1 MHFAVIGHPIGH
13 TMSPFIHKRLFNLS
27 GVEAEYSVM
36 DIAPENFISEFK
48 NIKSLK
54 GCNLT
59 IPHKSAVIPLLDEL
73 HPWAKLFGAVN
84 TVKFGEKN
92 IGYNTDCIG
101 FTKALEAAGITLSGN
116 VLLCGN
122 GGAAR
127 MMAFV
132 CAEKGCK
139 LTFSVRE
146 SGKEKAEKIKE
157 EILAAFKG
165 AEVSVYLS
173 DNVTGNYDLL
183 LNATPCGM
191 FPKTRAMPVS
201 EKVLA
206 KCQNVF
212 DCIYNPKETLL
223 LKKAKA
229 NGSKTAEGM
238 PMLIWQAAAAQE
250 IWNGVK
256 FSEDDVNSL
265 TEEAVKEMER
275 IFR

>member
-1 MHFAVIGHPIGH
+1 MRFAVIGHPIGH
-13 TMSPFIHKRLFNLS
+13 TMSPFIHRRLFEIS

-36 DIAPENFISEFK
+36 DIAPESFVSEFK
-48 NIKSLK
+48 NIKALT

-84 TVKFGEKN
+84 TVKFGEKSV
-92 IGYNTDCIG
+92 GYNTDCIG
-101 FTKALEAAGITLSGN
+101 FTKALETENIPLSGS

-132 CAEKGCK
+132 CAEKGCTV
-139 LTFSVRE
+139 TFAVRE
-146 SGKEKAEKIKE
+146 SGLEKAKKIKE
-157 EILAAFKG
+157 EICAAFTD
-165 AEVSVYLS
+165 ARVSVSLS
-173 DNVTGNYDLL
+173 ENTAGDFDLL

-191 FPKTRAMPVS
+191 FPKTDAMPVS
-201 EKVLA
+201 ERVLS
-206 KCQNVF
+206 KCANVF
-212 DCIYNPKETLL
+212 DCIYNPNETMLL
-223 LKKAKA
+223 GKARA
-229 NGSKTAEGM
+229 NGSKTAHGM
-238 PMLIWQAAAAQE
+238 PMLLWQAAAAQE
-250 IWNGVK
+250 IWNGVS

>member
-1 MHFAVIGHPIGH
+1 
-13 TMSPFIHKRLFNLS
+13 MSPFIHKRLFEIS
-27 GVEAEYSVM
+27 GVGAEYSVM
-36 DIAPENFISEFK
+36 DIAPENFASEFK
-48 NIKSLK
+48 NIKSLN

-101 FTKALEAAGITLSGN
+101 FTKALETAKIPISGN

-132 CAEKGCK
+132 CAEKGCN

-146 SGKEKAEKIKE
+146 SGIKKAEKIKE
-157 EILAAFKG
+157 EIRAAFKN
-165 AEVSVYLS
+165 AEVSVSLS
-173 DNVTGNYDLL
+173 ENVTGNFDLL

-191 FPKTRAMPVS
+191 FPKIDAMPVR
-201 EKVLA
+201 EKVLS
-206 KCQNVF
+206 KCENVF
-212 DCIYNPKETLL
+212 DCIYNPNETQL

-229 NGSKTAEGM
+229 NGSGTAYGM
-238 PMLIWQAAAAQE
+238 PMLLWQAAAAQE

-256 FSEDDVNSL
+256 FSEDDVNAL
-265 TEEAVKEMER
+265 VEEAVREMER

>member
-13 TMSPFIHKRLFNLS
+13 TMSPFIHKKLFNLS
-27 GVEAEYSVM
+27 GVKAEYSVM

-48 NIKSLK
+48 NIKCLS

-101 FTKALEAAGITLSGN
+101 FTKALEAAGIPLSGN

-165 AEVSVYLS
+165 AEVSVFLS

-191 FPKTRAMPVS
+191 FPKIDAMPVS

>member
-1 MHFAVIGHPIGH
+1 MRFAVIGHPIGH
-13 TMSPFIHKRLFNLS
+13 TMSPFIHKRLFEIS

-36 DIAPENFISEFK
+36 DIAPENFPSEFK
-48 NIKSLK
+48 NIKDLK

-101 FTKALEAAGITLSGN
+101 FTKALETENIPISGK

-132 CAEKGCK
+132 CAEKGCN

-146 SGKEKAEKIKE
+146 SGIEKAEKIKE
-157 EILAAFKG
+157 EIFAAFKD
-165 AEVSVYLS
+165 AEVSVSLS
-173 DNVTGNYDLL
+173 ENVTGDFDLL

-191 FPKTRAMPVS
+191 FPKIDAMPVS
-201 EKVLA
+201 EKVLS
-206 KCQNVF
+206 KCQSVF
-212 DCIYNPKETLL
+212 DCIYNPNETKL

-229 NGSKTAEGM
+229 NGSKTAHGM
-238 PMLIWQAAAAQE
+238 PMLLWQAAAAQE
-250 IWNGVK
+250 IWNDVK

-265 TEEAVKEMER
+265 TEEAVREMER

>member
-1 MHFAVIGHPIGH
+1 MRFAVIGHPIGH
-13 TMSPFIHKRLFNLS
+13 TMSPFIHKRLFTLS